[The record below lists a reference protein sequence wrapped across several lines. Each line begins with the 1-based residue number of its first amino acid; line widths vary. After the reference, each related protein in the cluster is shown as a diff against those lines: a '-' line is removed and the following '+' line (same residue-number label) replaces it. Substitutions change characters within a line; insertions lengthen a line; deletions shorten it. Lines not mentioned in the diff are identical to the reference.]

1 MSHSPNRVFAI
12 ALGLVYFAVGI
23 FGFFYTSDIT
33 FFGTQGAAFIGLFG
47 VNPFLNL
54 IHLVLGVALLLSGLI
69 GPMIAKLANTGI
81 GALFLLAAFVGLF
94 ISWGDNPLNVFA
106 FNGADLILH
115 LVTAVILLAVGL
127 GADPIQR
134 AAKSA

>member
-69 GPMIAKLANTGI
+69 GPMIAKLANLGI
-81 GALFLLAAFVGLF
+81 GALFLLLGAIGVAVVAGA
-94 ISWGDNPLNVFA
+94 SSLNVFA
-106 FNGADLILH
+106 LNGGDIVLH
-115 LVTAVILLAVGL
+115 VATAVVLLAVGV
-127 GADPIQR
+127 GADRTAPS
-134 AAKSA
+134 AKSA

>member
-1 MSHSPNRVFAI
+1 MSHSPNRVVAI
-12 ALGLVYFAVGI
+12 FFGLVYFAVGI

-81 GALFLLAAFVGLF
+81 GGLFLLAGALGLF
-94 ISWGDNPLNVFA
+94 ISWGVNPLNVFA
-106 FNGADLILH
+106 FNGADIILH
-115 LVTAVILLAVGL
+115 LATAVVLLAIGV
-127 GADPIQR
+127 GADPLEK
-134 AAKSA
+134 ATKSA